1 MNTRLQIILLSVIFC
16 FSCSEN
22 EIINENSVDLSLAE
36 KTDVDFSNR
45 ILDAINIYR
54 NSVDLS
60 PIDLDLSYAS
70 ALAVNHTLYMINEN
84 RISHDNF
91 YERSLALI
99 QSPEISVVA
108 ENVARGYTSA
118 EDVVK
123 AWLSSPSHKKNIEGD
138 YTHLG
143 MGIIQNEEGIYYFT
157 QLFYR

>member
-1 MNTRLQIILLSVIFC
+1 MSVIFC

-70 ALAVNHTLYMINEN
+70 ALAVNHTLYMIDEN

-108 ENVARGYTSA
+108 ENVARGY
-118 EDVVK
+118 
-123 AWLSSPSHKKNIEGD
+123 
-138 YTHLG
+138 
-143 MGIIQNEEGIYYFT
+143 IQPR
-157 QLFYR
+157 L